1 MVEGDRPYATSPN
14 AAWRALLRLLSLS
27 LLLIT
32 LSGCMLISGETT
44 AVDIQDGA
52 GNLLTSFVGAEG
64 SGERL
69 FELGTPD
76 AEVRVIAILGVESGD
91 LELSLLEPDGALAFV
106 ITARPDAEVTRSG
119 AVRTDA
125 AGRLRYQ
132 LSARGA
138 RSGSIQLFVQP

>member
-1 MVEGDRPYATSPN
+1 MVEAHRRSVLLCR
-14 AAWRALLRLLSLS
+14 AAARASWRLLSLG
-27 LLLIT
+27 LLLLM

-69 FELGTPD
+69 FELGMPD
-76 AEVRVIAILGVESGD
+76 AEVRVIVILGVESGD
-91 LELSLLEPDGALAFV
+91 LELSLIEPDGSVAFV
-106 ITARPDAEVTRSG
+106 VTARPDAEVTRSG

-125 AGRLRYQ
+125 LGRLRYQ

-138 RSGSIQLFVQP
+138 RSGAIQIFVQP